1 MKKHILKLICIVVLA
16 AVCSLSVSA
25 ASDYQIGNVYE
36 TYIYN
41 SENEPVAIPEAF
53 EASHIITGDSLGVG
67 GFKTLSDLCYNGD
80 GFIFLCDGGNNRII
94 AVNTEWKTVALVSE
108 FIYNGNSESFNSPQG
123 IWADAHQVY
132 VADTGNSRIV
142 AFDFDG
148 SSLRI
153 RKIFDRPEIRALDGD
168 YTYSPSRLTVD
179 ATGRMYVVASGVNQ
193 GLLCL
198 DENGTFQNFLGAP
211 QVELN
216 IFEMLWRKIATK
228 EQLARMESYVPTEYS
243 AITMDSY
250 GFLYVAS
257 KTSNSVPA
265 GKLNSDGDN
274 VLLEPK
280 SKYYGDYAYLSN
292 IDSGYMPHFS
302 DIALFS
308 TGRIGEDIY
317 YLLDSNVGKIYAY
330 TEDGYL
336 LYAFG
341 VNSQQRGA
349 FANASAIEYVP
360 SEDGSYGT
368 LVVTDSLK
376 GTVTVLK
383 ETDFS
388 CRIRNALRLYNLGSY
403 EEAEA
408 AWRDVLNTSSGYTLA
423 TIGLAKIDLQKKN
436 YGSAM
441 NQLQVIR
448 EHELYSDAFS
458 YWRDDFVR
466 NNFVLLLLGAAAA
479 VALIVIIKKVL
490 RKKRG
495 IIKRVYDSQICA
507 GYRYGSYAMLHPFD
521 GFWDLKHEKRGNI
534 KSAALMYAL
543 FFAVYALRIQFGGYV
558 VTGKVSS
565 EANVLYNVFML
576 LLPIVMWI
584 VANWCFTTLM
594 DGKGTIKDITIATAY
609 ALKPYIIFGLPML
622 VLSNIMTAS
631 EVSFYNIFDAVILA
645 WVLILLFSGLMM
657 THDYSFG
664 KSIVTTVLILVGI
677 CLIIFILLLAVSIA
691 QNVYQF
697 IYNIYQ
703 ELSFRTY

>member
-1 MKKHILKLICIVVLA
+1 MKKRILKLICIVILS

-25 ASDYQIGNVYE
+25 VSDYQIGDVYE

-41 SENEPVAIPEAF
+41 SESEPVAIPEAF
-53 EASHIITGDSLGVG
+53 EVSRIVTGDALDTG
-67 GFKTLSDLCYNGD
+67 GFHTLSDLCYNG
-80 GFIFLCDGGNNRII
+80 GGYIFLCDGGNNRVI
-94 AVNTEWKTVALVSE
+94 AVNTEWETVAVVSE
-108 FIYNGNSESFNSPQG
+108 FIYNGEPESFNGPQG
-123 IWADAHQVY
+123 IWADERQVY

-148 SSLRI
+148 SALRV

-179 ATGRMYVVASGVNQ
+179 ATGRMYVVAAGINQ

-198 DENGTFQNFLGAP
+198 DENGDFQNFLGAP

-216 IFEMLWRKIATK
+216 LLEMLWRKIATK

-243 AITMDSY
+243 AVTMDSY

-274 VLLEPK
+274 VLPEPK
-280 SKYYGDYAYLSN
+280 AKYYGDYAYLSER
-292 IDSGYMPHFS
+292 DSSYMPHFS
-302 DIALFS
+302 DIALCS

-317 YLLDSNVGKIYAY
+317 FLLDSNVGKIYAY

-341 VNSQQRGA
+341 VNSQQKGG
-349 FANASAIEYVP
+349 FSNASAIEYVP
-360 SEDGSYGT
+360 SADNSYGT

-388 CRIRNALRLYNLGSY
+388 CRVRNALRLYNLGSY
-403 EEAEA
+403 EEAGA
-408 AWRDVLNTSSGYTLA
+408 AWGDVLNTASGYTLA

-441 NQLQVIR
+441 ERLKVIR
-448 EHELYSDAFS
+448 EHDLYSDAFS

-466 NNFVLLLLGAAAA
+466 DHFIILFLGAAA
-479 VALIVIIKKVL
+479 VIVLIVII
-490 RKKRG
+490 RKAFRTKRG
-495 IIKRVYDSQICA
+495 IIKRAYDSQICE

-521 GFWDLKHEKRGNI
+521 GFWDLKHEKRGNM
-534 KSAALMYAL
+534 KSAALMYVL
-543 FFAVYALRIQFGGYV
+543 FFAVYALRLQFGGYV
-558 VTGKVSS
+558 VTGTVSS
-565 EANVLYNVFML
+565 ETNVLYHVFML
-576 LLPIVMWI
+576 LLPIIMWI
-584 VANWCFTTLM
+584 AANWCFTTLM
-594 DGKGTIKDITIATAY
+594 DGKGTVKDIIIATGY

-622 VLSNIMTAS
+622 LLSNILTAS
-631 EVSFYNIFDAVILA
+631 EVPFYHIFDALILA
-645 WVLILLFSGLMM
+645 WVLFLLFSGLMM

-664 KSIVTTVLILVGI
+664 KSILTTVLILVGI

-703 ELSFRTY
+703 ELSFRSY

>member
-1 MKKHILKLICIVVLA
+1 MKKRILKLVFTLIIA
-16 AVCSLSVSA
+16 AICSLSVCA
-25 ASDYQIGNVYE
+25 VSDYPLGDVYE

-41 SENEPVAIPEAF
+41 SENVPIVISEAF
-53 EASHIITGDSLGVG
+53 EVSQIVSGDSLSIGN
-67 GFKTLSDLCYNGD
+67 FNTLSDLCYNG
-80 GFIFLCDGGNNRII
+80 GNYIFLCDSGNNRIVVVDTDWK
-94 AVNTEWKTVALVSE
+94 AVSCVSE
-108 FIYNGNSESFNSPQG
+108 FIYNGKSESFNNPQG
-123 IWADAHQVY
+123 VWADEERVY

-142 AFDFDG
+142 AFDLDG
-148 SSLRI
+148 SALRV

-198 DENGTFQNFLGAP
+198 DENGNFQNFLGAP
-211 QVELN
+211 QVEPNL
-216 IFEMLWRKIATK
+216 FEMLWRKMATK
-228 EQLARMESYVPTEYS
+228 EMLARMESYVPTEYS
-243 AITMDSY
+243 AVTMDSY

-280 SKYYGDYAYLSN
+280 SKYYGDYAYLSY
-292 IDSGYMPHFS
+292 IDSSYMPHFS
-302 DIALFS
+302 DIALCS

-360 SEDGSYGT
+360 SADGSYGT

-408 AWRDVLNTSSGYTLA
+408 AWHDVLNTSSGYTLA

-436 YGSAM
+436 YSSAM
-441 NQLQVIR
+441 KQLKVIR

-479 VALIVIIKKVL
+479 VALVVIIKKAF
-490 RKKRG
+490 RNKRG
-495 IIKRVYDSQICA
+495 IIKRVYDSQICE
-507 GYRYGSYAMLHPFD
+507 GYRYGSYTMLHPFD
-521 GFWDLKHEKRGNI
+521 GFWDLKREKRGNI
-534 KSAALMYAL
+534 KSAALMYVL

-576 LLPIVMWI
+576 LLPIIMWI

-622 VLSNIMTAS
+622 VLSNILTVS
-631 EVSFYNIFDAVILA
+631 EVPFYNIFDAVILA

>member
-1 MKKHILKLICIVVLA
+1 MKKRILKLICIFVLS

-25 ASDYQIGNVYE
+25 VSDYRIGDVYE

-41 SENEPVAIPEAF
+41 SEGKPVAISEAF
-53 EASHIITGDSLGVG
+53 EVSRIIAGDSLDTGT
-67 GFKTLSDLCYNGD
+67 FNSLSDLCYNGS
-80 GFIFLCDGGNNRII
+80 GYIFLCDSGNNRVI
-94 AVNTEWKTVALVSE
+94 AVNTEWKTAAVVSE
-108 FIYNGNSESFNSPQG
+108 FIYNGKTESFNGPQG
-123 IWADAHQVY
+123 IWADERQLY

-148 SSLRI
+148 SSLRV
-153 RKIFDRPEIRALDGD
+153 RKIFDRPDIRALDEN
-168 YTYSPSRLTVD
+168 YTYSPTRLTVD

-198 DENGTFQNFLGAP
+198 DENGSFQNFLGAP

-216 IFEMLWRKIATK
+216 LFETLWRKVATK

-280 SKYYGDYAYLSN
+280 SKSYGDYAYLSD
-292 IDSGYMPHFS
+292 IDSSYMPHFS
-302 DIALFS
+302 DIALCS

-317 YLLDSNVGKIYAY
+317 FVLDSNVGKIYAY

-341 VNSQQRGA
+341 VNSQQKGA
-349 FANASAIEYVP
+349 FSNASAIEYIP
-360 SEDGSYGT
+360 STDNSYGM
-368 LVVTDSLK
+368 LAVTDSLK

-388 CRIRNALRLYNLGSY
+388 CRIRSALTLYNLGSY
-403 EEAEA
+403 EEAEE
-408 AWRDVLNTSSGYTLA
+408 AWNDVRNISSGYTLA
-423 TIGLAKIDLQKKN
+423 TIGLAKIDLQRKD

-441 NQLQVIR
+441 KQLEVIR
-448 EHELYSDAFS
+448 EHELYSNAFS

-466 NNFVLLLLGAAAA
+466 DNFILLLLGAAAVIA
-479 VALIVIIKKVL
+479 IIIIIRKALHTKK
-490 RKKRG
+490 G
-495 IIKRVYDSQICA
+495 IIKRIYNSQICE

-534 KSAALMYAL
+534 KSAAVMYVL
-543 FFAVYALRIQFGGYV
+543 FFVVYALRIQFGGYV
-558 VTGKVSS
+558 VTGTISS
-565 EANVLYNVFML
+565 ETNVLYHVFML
-576 LLPIVMWI
+576 LIPIIMWI

-594 DGKGTIKDITIATAY
+594 DGKGTMKDITIATGY

-622 VLSNIMTAS
+622 LLSNILTAS
-631 EVSFYNIFDAVILA
+631 EVPFYNIFDALILV
-645 WVLILLFSGLMM
+645 WVLFLLFSGLMM
-657 THDYSFG
+657 THDYSLG

-703 ELSFRTY
+703 ELSFRSY

>member
-1 MKKHILKLICIVVLA
+1 MKKRILKLICIVVLS

-25 ASDYQIGNVYE
+25 VSDYQIGDVYE

-41 SENEPVAIPEAF
+41 SESEPVAIPEAF
-53 EASHIITGDSLGVG
+53 EVSRIVTGDALDAG
-67 GFKTLSDLCYNGD
+67 GFHTLSDLCYNG
-80 GFIFLCDGGNNRII
+80 GGYIFLCDGGNNRVI
-94 AVNTEWKTVALVSE
+94 AVNTEWETVAVVSE
-108 FIYNGNSESFNSPQG
+108 FIYNGEPESFNGPQG
-123 IWADAHQVY
+123 IWADERQVY
-132 VADTGNSRIV
+132 VADTGNARIV

-148 SSLRI
+148 SSLRV

-179 ATGRMYVVASGVNQ
+179 ATGRMYVVAAGINQ

-198 DENGTFQNFLGAP
+198 DENGDFQNFLGAP

-216 IFEMLWRKIATK
+216 LLEMLWRKIATK

-243 AITMDSY
+243 AVTMDSY

-274 VLLEPK
+274 VLPEPK
-280 SKYYGDYAYLSN
+280 SKYYGDYAYLSDTD
-292 IDSGYMPHFS
+292 ISYMPHFS
-302 DIALFS
+302 DIALCS

-317 YLLDSNVGKIYAY
+317 FLLDSNVGKIYAY

-341 VNSQQRGA
+341 VNSQQKGG
-349 FANASAIEYVP
+349 FSNASAIEYVP
-360 SEDGSYGT
+360 SADNSYGT

-388 CRIRNALRLYNLGSY
+388 CRVRNALRLYNLGSY
-403 EEAEA
+403 EEAGA
-408 AWRDVLNTSSGYTLA
+408 AWDDVLNTASGYTLA

-441 NQLQVIR
+441 ERLKVIR
-448 EHELYSDAFS
+448 EHDLYSDAFS

-466 NNFVLLLLGAAAA
+466 DHFIILFLGAAA
-479 VALIVIIKKVL
+479 VIVLIVIIRKAL
-490 RKKRG
+490 RAQKG
-495 IIKRVYDSQICA
+495 IIKRISDSQVCA

-521 GFWDLKHEKRGNI
+521 GFWDLKHEKRGNM
-534 KSAALMYAL
+534 KSAAVMYVL
-543 FFAVYALRIQFGGYV
+543 FFAVYALRLQFGGYV
-558 VTGKVSS
+558 VTGTVSS
-565 EANVLYNVFML
+565 ETNVLYHVFML
-576 LLPIVMWI
+576 LLPIIMWI
-584 VANWCFTTLM
+584 AANWCFTTLM
-594 DGKGTIKDITIATAY
+594 DGKGTVKDIIIATGY

-622 VLSNIMTAS
+622 LLSNILTAS
-631 EVSFYNIFDAVILA
+631 EVPFYHIFDAVILA
-645 WVLILLFSGLMM
+645 WVLFLLFSGLMM

-664 KSIVTTVLILVGI
+664 KSILTTVLILVGI

-703 ELSFRTY
+703 ELSFRSY

>member
-1 MKKHILKLICIVVLA
+1 MKKHILKLISVLA
-16 AVCSLSVSA
+16 LAVVCSFPVSA
-25 ASDYQIGNVYE
+25 ASDYSIGNVYE

-41 SENEPVAIPEAF
+41 SASEPVAIPEAF
-53 EASHIITGDSLGVG
+53 SLSDIITGDSLGIG
-67 GFKTLSDLCYNGD
+67 GFNGLSDVCYNGN

-94 AVNTEWKTVALVSE
+94 ALNSGWKKVAVVSE
-108 FIYNGNSESFNSPQG
+108 FVYKGNSESFNGPQG
-123 IWADAHQVY
+123 IWADEKQVY

-148 SSLRI
+148 SALRV

-179 ATGRMYVVASGVNQ
+179 ATGRMYVVAAGVNQ

-198 DENGTFQNFLGAP
+198 DENGSFQNFLGAP

-216 IFEMLWRKIATK
+216 IFEMLWRKMATK
-228 EQLARMESYVPTEYS
+228 EQLARMESFVPTEYS
-243 AITMDSY
+243 AVTMDTY

-274 VLLEPK
+274 VLPEPK
-280 SKYYGDYAYLSN
+280 SKSYGDYAYLSN
-292 IDSGYMPHFS
+292 IDSSYMPHFS
-302 DIALFS
+302 DIALCS

-317 YLLDSNVGKIYAY
+317 YLIDSNVGKIYAY

-349 FANASAIEYVP
+349 FLNASAIEYVP
-360 SEDGSYGT
+360 SKDGSYGS
-368 LVVTDSLK
+368 LVITDSLK
-376 GTVTVLK
+376 GTVTVLR

-388 CRIRNALRLYNLGSY
+388 CRVRNALRLYNLGSY
-403 EEAEA
+403 EKAEEA
-408 AWRDVLNTSSGYTLA
+408 WNDVLNTASGYTLA
-423 TIGLAKIDLQKKN
+423 TIGIARIDLQKKN

-441 NQLQVIR
+441 ERLKVIR
-448 EHELYSDAFS
+448 EHDLYSDAFS

-466 NNFVLLLLGAAAA
+466 ENFVYLLLAAAAA
-479 VALIVIIKKVL
+479 VVLIVIIKKAL
-490 RKKRG
+490 RNKKG
-495 IIKRVYDSQICA
+495 MIKRIFDSEACE
-507 GYRYGSYAMLHPFD
+507 GYRYGSYTMLHPFD

-534 KSAALMYAL
+534 KSAVLMYVL
-543 FFAVYALRIQFGGYV
+543 FFAVYALRLQFGGYV

-565 EANVLYNVFML
+565 EVNVLYHIFML

-594 DGKGTIKDITIATAY
+594 DGKGTIKDITVATAY
-609 ALKPYIIFGLPML
+609 ALKPYIVFGLPML
-622 VLSNIMTAS
+622 VLSNILTVS
-631 EVSFYNIFDAVILA
+631 EVPFYNIFDALILA

-657 THDYSFG
+657 THDYSLG
-664 KSIVTTVLILVGI
+664 KSILTTILILIGI

-691 QNVYQF
+691 QNIYQF